1 MKKTK
6 IILFTILTAFAGV
19 YVFSEAPTLNPLYF
33 DGALFWATL
42 VTVYLGLWGLLK
54 IGELTF
60 NTSAAANGQTP
71 FTYNKK
77 GSMPKILK
85 IVIAVPW
92 LFIGIMIIYG
102 TVLFQWKA
110 YRDQLGNTTVRKF
123 TNEIQAVD
131 TSQIP
136 IVDEDLALKLAN
148 KKLGER
154 PSLGS
159 QVYLRDATIQMVDG
173 KLVWVAPLY
182 HSGFFKWFM
191 NMEGTPG
198 YIIVSA
204 TNVNDV
210 QYVEGFKIK
219 YHPGSYLLF
228 DVARKVRFGPGLMDG
243 ITDYSF
249 ELNDDGT
256 PYWVIST
263 YKNLKGFNLPEA
275 TGVILLNAT
284 TGEIEKYTI
293 ENVPKW
299 IDRVQPESFILN
311 QINNKGNYVKGIF
324 NFSDKDKY
332 KTSQGH
338 NIVYNNEKCYLFTGL
353 TSVGSDESAIG
364 FMMVDMVTKEPILY
378 EMSGATEYAAMSSAE
393 GKVQDLKYWATFPII
408 LNIDSQPTYFMTLKD
423 GAGLIKQYAFVSVVN
438 YSSVGT
444 GESVT
449 EALRDYEAKLRGD
462 GIYTDFTNAG
472 EGKDIQGTVLRI
484 AAEVTSETT
493 VYKII
498 LAEHKDMIFAA
509 PYSLSEELAL
519 TQVGDKVSIT
529 YSVSGSSA
537 QIVIKFDN
545 LEFSQKT

>member
-1 MKKTK
+1 M
-6 IILFTILTAFAGV
+6 
-19 YVFSEAPTLNPLYF
+19 
-33 DGALFWATL
+33 
-42 VTVYLGLWGLLK
+42 
-54 IGELTF
+54 
-60 NTSAAANGQTP
+60 
-71 FTYNKK
+71 
-77 GSMPKILK
+77 
-85 IVIAVPW
+85 
-92 LFIGIMIIYG
+92 
-102 TVLFQWKA
+102 
-110 YRDQLGNTTVRKF
+110 
-123 TNEIQAVD
+123 D

-198 YIIVSA
+198 YIIISA

-249 ELNDDGT
+249 ELNDDGA

-293 ENVPKW
+293 ENIPKW

-393 GKVQDLKYWATFPII
+393 GKVQDLKYEATFPII

-545 LEFSQKT
+545 LEFSQAA